1 MFITSNEIR
10 SAALLSR
17 GDFALGRMLQA
28 ECPVARIVGT
38 EPLVKRMAERPH
50 EDGGTSLV
58 ALRQATVS
66 GLRWISFGR
75 AIVELMMMGSLVVL
89 ARLIPPAA
97 FGPYAVAVVVQE
109 FAIGIQ
115 GQGVGSALVQRPTAS
130 HEHLQAGQ
138 ALGLSIGVVLAGLTY
153 VAAWALVKPI
163 FGGATASLV
172 ALSSPLFIIYAIG
185 TVPFATL
192 RRRFAFRRLSVL
204 DVANTSVR
212 LGVSIGLA
220 VAGLGARSLVWA
232 ALAGGVVFSVAA
244 WCSAPPPLPRFR
256 SGPVRDLLSYGVSA
270 SLAAI
275 SWVGFRNCDYAII
288 AARVGTLQSGFYFR
302 AYTLAVEYQRK
313 ISDVMVTVAF
323 PILARTADEA
333 QLHML
338 RGQMVRVL
346 TTVLFPLLTL
356 LAVLAP
362 VLLPWLLGA
371 PWAPAVVPT
380 QILAIGGAST
390 LVIDTT
396 GVVFMAS
403 GRSRAML
410 LFGLGHFAAYGMVVW
425 FIAPYG
431 IDKVAIVAAV
441 VHTLFVFVSYALMMR
456 GSFARTLRDIW
467 TDVAPA
473 AVSSLALA
481 AVAVPAS
488 IGLSAAHTAAFVQL
502 ALVTVVGLGTYVAV
516 LALAFRATWRD
527 LLSTFVRVVPL
538 RRRAHPRAPLAGAR
552 PVG

>member
-1 MFITSNEIR
+1 
-10 SAALLSR
+10 
-17 GDFALGRMLQA
+17 
-28 ECPVARIVGT
+28 
-38 EPLVKRMAERPH
+38 
-50 EDGGTSLV
+50 
-58 ALRQATVS
+58 
-66 GLRWISFGR
+66 
-75 AIVELMMMGSLVVL
+75 MMGSLVVL

-130 HEHLQAGQ
+130 REHLQAGQ

-153 VAAWALVKPI
+153 LAAWVLVKPI
-163 FGGATASLV
+163 FGGPTASLV
-172 ALSSPLFIIYAIG
+172 ALSSPLFVIYAIG

-192 RRRFAFRRLSVL
+192 RRRFAFRRLSIL

-232 ALAGGVVFSVAA
+232 ALAGGVVFSAAA

-431 IDKVAIVAAV
+431 IDKVAIVAAG

-467 TDVAPA
+467 ADVAPD

-488 IGLSAAHTAAFVQL
+488 IGPRRPTRPPSSSWLWSPS
-502 ALVTVVGLGTYVAV
+502 LGSGPTSPC
-516 LALAFRATWRD
+516 LRWRSGRRGATWC
-527 LLSTFVRVVPL
+527 
-538 RRRAHPRAPLAGAR
+538 
-552 PVG
+552 